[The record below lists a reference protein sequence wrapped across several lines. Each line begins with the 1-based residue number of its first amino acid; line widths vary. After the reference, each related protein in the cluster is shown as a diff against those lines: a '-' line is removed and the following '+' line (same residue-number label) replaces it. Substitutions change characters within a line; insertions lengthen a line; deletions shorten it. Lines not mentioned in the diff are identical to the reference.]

1 MNSSHRIRVA
11 IAELIIDHRAYLDAM
26 DRFDEGVKDALAGLP
41 YQILFL
47 TGPSH
52 TGKTAILQTISHRF
66 PSTRQSGRLIA
77 QVLYVEVPPGISPK
91 GLPLCVL
98 KALGQPV
105 GSIARE
111 RDLSERMQEA
121 LIRAGVRVILF
132 DEANHLIDKGHRIS
146 ARLVGDWFKNL
157 GHVLNITCVLAGIPK
172 LAKLLDV
179 NEQLRNRAQR
189 PVKLWPYRWDRPDD
203 RLNFAGCARKFLEC
217 FTAEGYRV
225 ELGWDA
231 LTRHL
236 YLLSA
241 GQIGLLAKFFAELA
255 KHLDGPTISLQQ
267 LRGAA
272 ERLNL
277 PGTREVSPFWD
288 ALPEDTLLMRV
299 LVSELAISELVL
311 PSDTADA
318 ELANRTAR
326 ALKAEFHGA
335 H

>member
-1 MNSSHRIRVA
+1 M
-11 IAELIIDHRAYLDAM
+11 
-26 DRFDEGVKDALAGLP
+26 KD
-41 YQILFL
+41 
-47 TGPSH
+47 
-52 TGKTAILQTISHRF
+52 
-66 PSTRQSGRLIA
+66 
-77 QVLYVEVPPGISPK
+77 
-91 GLPLCVL
+91 
-98 KALGQPV
+98 
-105 GSIARE
+105 
-111 RDLSERMQEA
+111 A

-146 ARLVGDWFKNL
+146 ARLVGDWFKDL
-157 GHVLNITCVLAGIPK
+157 GDELNVTCVLAGIPK
-172 LAKLLDV
+172 LAKLLDA

-189 PVKLWPYRWDRPDD
+189 PIELWPYRWDKSAD

-225 ELGWDA
+225 EPGWDA

-241 GQIGLLAKFFAELA
+241 GLIGLLAKFFAELA
-255 KHLDGPTISLQQ
+255 KRLNGPAISLQQ

-272 ERLNL
+272 EHLNL
-277 PGTREVSPFWD
+277 PGRREVSPFGD
-288 ALPEDTLLMRV
+288 ALPEDALLMRV
-299 LVSELAISELVL
+299 LVSELAIGELVL

-326 ALKAEFHGA
+326 ALKAEFHVT